1 MATFS
6 SDKPA
11 KEEDVQTE
19 EADPAETITVL
30 RSSKKKKPPKKKF
43 EQRKMSREK
52 KLARA
57 FLISIQ
63 SILMQR
69 SYQTMERGFTS
80 FACDQ
85 SRRLAPQNH
94 GSTTFSSGSLETQ
107 SPFQQQQQ
115 RLTTAHNQSLGT
127 LFPTMVTTQQ
137 PGWSIR
143 DHSSASAW
151 SPQIIRP
158 NQQHPMVNQLADIEG
173 LLNQTFVPRPL
184 FEPAQAHFVDQ
195 PHLNAIALSMYR
207 YYPYMRPE
215 ANHLNLRMPHFR
227 SNQMFTLT
235 SPSGQPRSFVSLH
248 DQFNPRQRFVLS
260 LDDALVYGPV
270 LEMDHP
276 QPQQQRQHLDFPI
289 DMIHRQ
295 ASPNAQQGQHFVYP
309 LDMIHHQASSPNA
322 AAPPPPFEGT
332 FGHKTLQLNIYRGM
346 KKVYRKVIW
355 IRHSGFRVFRD
366 KKWMFPFLA
375 SLVLSVTLLM
385 SLMYAGFETSYVEEE
400 PLLLPFD
407 NLSEEYFV
415 ESHLRKSLNSNSSSN
430 SSEVLPRLAYLIS
443 GTKGDSHRM
452 MRTLQ
457 AVYHPRNQY
466 VLHLDLEA
474 PPKERLELAMSVK
487 NDPTFLEVANVRVMS
502 QSNLV
507 TYKGPTM
514 IACTL
519 QAVAVLLKESLDWDW
534 FINLSASDYPLVTQD
549 DLLYVFSNLSRS
561 VNFIEHMKLTGW
573 KLNQRAKSII
583 VDPGLYLSKKT
594 EIAWTTQHR
603 SIPTSFKLFT
613 GSAWVVLTRSFL
625 EYSILGWDNFP
636 RTILMYYAN
645 FVSSPEGYFHTVI
658 CNTKE
663 FKSTAIGHDLHYIS
677 WDYPPKQHP
686 NSLSMKDFDKMVKSK
701 APFARKFHKNDPVLD
716 KIDKELLGRTH
727 RFSSGAWC
735 VGSSE
740 NGSDSCSVRGN
751 DSVLRPG
758 PGAERLKELVQTLLS
773 DELRSKQCS

>member
-1 MATFS
+1 
-6 SDKPA
+6 
-11 KEEDVQTE
+11 
-19 EADPAETITVL
+19 
-30 RSSKKKKPPKKKF
+30 
-43 EQRKMSREK
+43 
-52 KLARA
+52 
-57 FLISIQ
+57 
-63 SILMQR
+63 
-69 SYQTMERGFTS
+69 
-80 FACDQ
+80 
-85 SRRLAPQNH
+85 
-94 GSTTFSSGSLETQ
+94 
-107 SPFQQQQQ
+107 
-115 RLTTAHNQSLGT
+115 
-127 LFPTMVTTQQ
+127 
-137 PGWSIR
+137 
-143 DHSSASAW
+143 
-151 SPQIIRP
+151 
-158 NQQHPMVNQLADIEG
+158 
-173 LLNQTFVPRPL
+173 
-184 FEPAQAHFVDQ
+184 
-195 PHLNAIALSMYR
+195 
-207 YYPYMRPE
+207 
-215 ANHLNLRMPHFR
+215 
-227 SNQMFTLT
+227 
-235 SPSGQPRSFVSLH
+235 
-248 DQFNPRQRFVLS
+248 
-260 LDDALVYGPV
+260 
-270 LEMDHP
+270 
-276 QPQQQRQHLDFPI
+276 
-289 DMIHRQ
+289 
-295 ASPNAQQGQHFVYP
+295 
-309 LDMIHHQASSPNA
+309 
-322 AAPPPPFEGT
+322 
-332 FGHKTLQLNIYRGM
+332 M

-385 SLMYAGFETSYVEEE
+385 AVIYAGFETSYVEEE

-415 ESHLRKSLNSNSSSN
+415 ESHLRKSLNSNRSSN

-701 APFARKFHKNDPVLD
+701 APFARKFHKDDPVLD
-716 KIDKELLGRTH
+716 KIDRELLGRTH

-740 NGSDSCSVRGN
+740 NGSDPCSVRGD

-773 DELRSKQCS
+773 DEFRSKQCS